1 MESSQKLFRLMLLV
15 YPREFR
21 REFGPHMAQVF
32 RDCCRAEERNNGSL
46 GIWLLLLHTVADLV
60 RNAPR
65 EHLENFGKDNSVM
78 RNFGKDMLALLGCV
92 AIIVAAMFLLSYG
105 RNHQMS
111 YMSII
116 GYSLDALVTA
126 GIVGNFIVF
135 VLVKATRLNPLR
147 IAFWTLLAVNGAL
160 FIVAWIVSTRIEPQF
175 PLGSVLLSYVVSFLF
190 WFSLHW
196 IWSKATGARPV
207 SHEG

>member
-1 MESSQKLFRLMLLV
+1 MLFV
-15 YPREFR
+15 YPRDFR
-21 REFGPHMAQVF
+21 REFGPDMAQVF
-32 RDCCRAEERNNGSL
+32 RDCYRAEESNNGSL
-46 GIWLLLLHTVADLV
+46 GICVLLLHTAADLV

-78 RNFGKDMLALLGCV
+78 KTLGKDVLAFLGCV
-92 AIIVAAMFLLSYG
+92 GLIAAALLLLSYG
-105 RNHQMS
+105 RTHGAS

-116 GYSLDALVTA
+116 GYSLDALVVA

-147 IAFWTLLAVNGAL
+147 IAFWTLLTVNGAL
-160 FIVAWIVSTRIEPQF
+160 FIVAWIISIRIEPQF
-175 PLGSVLLSYVVSFLF
+175 PFGSVLVSYVVSFLF

-196 IWSKATGARPV
+196 IWSKANGPRRI
-207 SHEG
+207 SREG

>member
-1 MESSQKLFRLMLLV
+1 MESAQKLFRLILLV

-21 REFGPHMAQVF
+21 REFGPDMAQVF
-32 RDCCRAEERNNGSL
+32 RDCYCAEERNKGSL
-46 GIWLLLLHTVADLV
+46 GIFLLLVHTLVDLV
-60 RNAPR
+60 RNAPK

-78 RNFGKDMLALLGCV
+78 KTFGKDVLALLGCV
-92 AIIVAAMFLLSYG
+92 GIIVAAMLLLSYG
-105 RNHQMS
+105 RNHEAS
-111 YMSII
+111 YMWII
-116 GYSLDALVTA
+116 GYSLDALVAA

-147 IAFWTLLAVNGAL
+147 IAFWTLLTVNGAL
-160 FIVAWIVSTRIEPQF
+160 FIVAWMISSRIEPQF
-175 PLGSVLLSYVVSFLF
+175 PFGSVLVSYVVSFLF

-196 IWSKATGARPV
+196 IWSKASGPRPI

>member
-1 MESSQKLFRLMLLV
+1 MSERIFQLMLFV
-15 YPREFR
+15 YPRDFR
-21 REFGPHMAQVF
+21 REFGRDMAQVF
-32 RDCCRAEERNNGSL
+32 RDCYRAEEERNNGSL
-46 GIWLLLLHTVADLV
+46 GICLLLLHTFVDLL

-78 RNFGKDMLALLGCV
+78 KTFGKDLLALLGCV
-92 AIIVAAMFLLSYG
+92 GIIVAAILLLNYG
-105 RNHQMS
+105 RNHDAS
-111 YMSII
+111 YMPII

-147 IAFWTLLAVNGAL
+147 IALWTLLAVNVTL
-160 FIVAWIVSTRIEPQF
+160 FSVAWIISGRIEPQF
-175 PLGSVLLSYVVSFLF
+175 PFGSVLVSYVVSFLF
-190 WFSLHW
+190 WFTLHW
-196 IWSKATGARPV
+196 IWSKATDARAI